1 MSLLYFALTF
11 SLTFSLTCHSYILP
25 LHFLLHVAL
34 IFSSYIFLLYFPL
47 TFSSYIFLLHF
58 PLIFSSYIFLLY
70 FPLIFSSYIFL
81 SHVALIFSSYI
92 FLSHVALTCRS
103 CFSLCQGLVLGHA
116 SPRSDRPLPV
126 EGYSGAS
133 AVYKQLRSLPRSLSC
148 LFVLL
153 CPLSALSP
161 RPEPS
166 LDLDSLL
173 DSSDDCPDS
182 PYSPDAVPAPCP
194 QPDLTSALTLESP
207 EGAVKS
213 EPLSPALSPELGSEV
228 ELGQDLVEGPSHS
241 HSDSDSDSGIESSPP
256 HTPQSCKSKPYS
268 RPQPDTKPSRPL
280 KPVKTVE
287 KKLKKMEQNKT
298 AATRYRQKKRVEQE
312 ELNAERLLLEQ
323 KNQELSERAQAL
335 SKEIQ
340 YLKDL
345 MEEVRRHHQ
354 SKTRTATK

>member
-1 MSLLYFALTF
+1 MMLSELDLEDVEALHSGSSFLTADTLGPLLDHCGEALLGLSSLEEPL
-11 SLTFSLTCHSYILP
+11 SSISPVHS
-25 LHFLLHVAL
+25 H
-34 IFSSYIFLLYFPL
+34 
-47 TFSSYIFLLHF
+47 
-58 PLIFSSYIFLLY
+58 
-70 FPLIFSSYIFL
+70 
-81 SHVALIFSSYI
+81 
-92 FLSHVALTCRS
+92 
-103 CFSLCQGLVLGHA
+103 HA
-116 SPRSDRPLPV
+116 PLP
-126 EGYSGAS
+126 EAKAS
-133 AVYKQLRSLPRSLSC
+133 DLMLPWLGTSD
-148 LFVLL
+148 LL
-153 CPLSALSP
+153 DIECPQEEDALLAMEWVS
-161 RPEPS
+161 EKLELGE

-194 QPDLTSALTLESP
+194 QPDLTPALTLESP